1 MKLEMHSVYKKQE
14 NFSLKNI
21 NLEVDSPSI
30 VGIVGENGAGK
41 TTLLNLLSQNTFLD
55 SGHIYAPSKKKIGFV
70 LDSNHIPDELTPQDI
85 TTIFPYIHK
94 TWDKRIFSKYLTLFE
109 LPENKPL
116 KKYSKGM
123 LMKVNIAIV
132 LAHKPTFLLLDE
144 ITGGLDPFI
153 RDYVLS
159 IIKDYVYSYN
169 AIAIMTTHILEDVI
183 KIANKIVVLNNGEIV
198 ENKKTEE
205 FNSTEELQEF
215 LKKSNRSYE

>member
-1 MKLEMHSVYKKQE
+1 MKLEMSSVYKKQE
-14 NFSLKNI
+14 NFSLKDI
-21 NLEVDSPSI
+21 NLEVDSPNI
-30 VGIVGENGAGK
+30 VGIIGENGAGK
-41 TTLLNLLSQNTFLD
+41 TTLLNLISQNTLLD
-55 SGHIYAPSKKKIGFV
+55 SGRIDAPSKKELGFV
-70 LDSNHIPDELTPQDI
+70 LDSNHIPNELTPKNI

-94 TWDKRIFSKYLTLFE
+94 DWDKQIFNKYLTLFE
-109 LPENKPL
+109 LPVDKPL

-123 LMKVNIAIV
+123 LMKINIAIV
-132 LAHKPTFLLLDE
+132 LAHKPKFLLLDE

-183 KIANKIVVLNNGEIV
+183 KIADKIVVLNNGEII

-215 LKKSNRSYE
+215 LKKNNRSYE

>member
-1 MKLEMHSVYKKQE
+1 MKLEMNSVYKKQGK
-14 NFSLKNI
+14 FSLKDI
-21 NLEVDSPSI
+21 NLEVYSPGI
-30 VGIVGENGAGK
+30 VGVVGENGAGK
-41 TTLLNLLSQNTFLD
+41 TTLLNLISQNTFLD
-55 SGHIYAPSKKKIGFV
+55 SGHIDVPSKKKLGFV
-70 LDSNHIPDELTPQDI
+70 LDSNHIPDELTPKNI
-85 TTIFPYIHK
+85 STIFPYIHRD
-94 TWDKRIFSKYLTLFE
+94 WDKHIFNKYLTLFE
-109 LPENKPL
+109 LPEDKPL

-132 LAHKPTFLLLDE
+132 LAHNPTFLLLDE

-159 IIKDYVYSYN
+159 IIKDYVYNYN

-183 KIANKIVVLNNGEIV
+183 KIANRIVVLSNGEVV